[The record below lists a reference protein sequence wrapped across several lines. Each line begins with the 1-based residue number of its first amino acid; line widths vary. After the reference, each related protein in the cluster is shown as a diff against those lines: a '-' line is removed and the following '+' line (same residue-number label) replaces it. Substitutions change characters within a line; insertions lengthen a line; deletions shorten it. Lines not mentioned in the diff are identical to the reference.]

1 TDYRLSGKSAVG
13 AAFGTMRSSTTM
25 AADAGK
31 QDASGYSFVAYGSF
45 APSQKTY
52 VDIALTL
59 GNNQFDLQRADG
71 VGGTAVADTSGSG
84 LGLSLTA
91 GYDIRSGGWV
101 LTPYGRVEYLNAK
114 VKAYAERGIDG
125 IAVSDQSMTS
135 SLMTVG
141 GEIQYIASTSWGI
154 FVPHLRVEFQNQSQ
168 SAADATAQAVG
179 SGVQL
184 TVSPDLNKD
193 KSFGNMAVGA
203 SAQFGRGKT
212 GFLDVEKTF
221 SKENIKDQRI
231 TAGFKV
237 EF

>member
-1 TDYRLSGKSAVG
+1 V
-13 AAFGTMRSSTTM
+13 
-25 AADAGK
+25 
-31 QDASGYSFVAYGSF
+31 
-45 APSQKTY
+45 
-52 VDIALTL
+52 
-59 GNNQFDLQRADG
+59 
-71 VGGTAVADTSGSG
+71 
-84 LGLSLTA
+84 
-91 GYDIRSGGWV
+91 
-101 LTPYGRVEYLNAK
+101 NAK